1 MEIVEIK
8 EVKIHIFQE
17 SQKTS
22 INILGK
28 KCEIFGKIVAC
39 KMLKLHILLI

>member
-1 MEIVEIK
+1 MEIVKIK

-28 KCEIFGKIVAC
+28 CEIFGKIVAC